1 MQIFYLIINVII
13 QYKKILFIIFNLV
26 ILGKKLLL
34 FNHIIKC
41 YI

>member
-13 QYKKILFIIFNLV
+13 QYKKILFIIFNLI

-34 FNHIIKC
+34 FNHIIK
-41 YI
+41 

>member
-13 QYKKILFIIFNLV
+13 QYKKILFIIFDLI

-34 FNHIIKC
+34 FNHIIK
-41 YI
+41 